1 MKLQLLFFISDD
13 IIPND
18 LQAMSKMNVTQ
29 NIIVTILRS
38 INKYA
43 GEIEQQGD
51 SIPKQF
57 CKTKFEK
64 PKSKWTI
71 WKSFV
76 HFWASRMWQQ
86 GGSMLLEL
94 RIYW

>member
-43 GEIEQQGD
+43 GEIEAEHN
-51 SIPKQF
+51 SRIEIYLSSFAKF
-57 CKTKFEK
+57 KFEK
-64 PKSKWTI
+64 SKF

-76 HFWASRMWQQ
+76 HLWA
-86 GGSMLLEL
+86 
-94 RIYW
+94 

>member
-29 NIIVTILRS
+29 NIIVTILIS

-43 GEIEQQGD
+43 GEIEQ
-51 SIPKQF
+51 
-57 CKTKFEK
+57 
-64 PKSKWTI
+64 
-71 WKSFV
+71 
-76 HFWASRMWQQ
+76 
-86 GGSMLLEL
+86 
-94 RIYW
+94 

>member
-29 NIIVTILRS
+29 NIIVTILIS

-43 GEIEQQGD
+43 GCEIEQQGD

-76 HFWASRMWQQ
+76 HFWA
-86 GGSMLLEL
+86 
-94 RIYW
+94 Y